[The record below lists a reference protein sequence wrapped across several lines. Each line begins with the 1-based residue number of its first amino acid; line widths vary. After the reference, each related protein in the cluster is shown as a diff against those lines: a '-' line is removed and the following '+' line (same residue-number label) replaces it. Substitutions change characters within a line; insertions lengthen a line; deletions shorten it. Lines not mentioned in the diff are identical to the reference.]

1 MSNNIK
7 VIQAQDYRDV
17 IATATRY
24 AEGLRTGTAGDIAS
38 AFSGEARLYGYIN
51 GERFDGPISK
61 LYDFIEVNGGAP
73 ELSTHLDVISITPT
87 TAVVRVELEKDA
99 IGADFTDF
107 LTLLKE
113 DGAWKIIAK
122 VYHQYKA

>member
-7 VIQAQDYRDV
+7 VIQAQDYTDV

-24 AEGLRTGTAGDIAS
+24 VEGVRTGTAEDVAT
-38 AFSGEARLYGYIN
+38 AFNDEAMMYGFIN
-51 GERFDGPISK
+51 GERFDGPISN
-61 LYDFIEVNGGAP
+61 LYDFIKVNGGAP
-73 ELSTHLDVISITPT
+73 ALSTHLDVIAITPT

-99 IGADFTDF
+99 LGADFTDF

-113 DGAWKIIAK
+113 DGAWRILVK
-122 VYHQYKA
+122 VYHQYNV